1 MINYRYTIVEKL
13 GEGGSGEVFLV
24 EDVLK
29 KNRKVAI
36 KVLHSPEKVG
46 VEAGEAFQNEVSVL
60 MNLAHPNLVR
70 IFDVGVVRHARFESL
85 LHRRFFTMEYV
96 DGRDALG
103 WISSDTTRPSA
114 DKTAVLEQL
123 LLQALSVLAYIHH
136 EGIIHF
142 DIKPQN
148 LVLLED
154 QDVSEAPVLKLMD
167 FGFSRRREA
176 ATNVSARGTIEYT
189 APEIL
194 KAEAFDHRIDLYSLG
209 ATFYHLLEGHCPF
222 EAPEPVEVIKRVLND
237 TVVFSPQVEQQSAR
251 LSAIIRR
258 LMRRNPEERFRTA
271 EEAARALA
279 DSMANGAEIL
289 DTYFGIAR
297 KPAFVGREQ
306 ECRTIEDAIGSLTH
320 PKPSASYS
328 AIVVS
333 GIEGIG
339 KTTQLSHATKYARA
353 HQVPVYELEQVHG
366 DVPFSAIATMLPLLV
381 ADVRSSSEAGEKVAS
396 KFSALLG
403 FDRSGELRYET
414 WGQKRESI
422 TELLSRFLV
431 ECAHVFPYVIVVDN
445 LHLIEAASVDV
456 LRTAVRDVPAG
467 RMLVLAASHPD
478 QPIGFAD
485 ARSLTMELRELAT
498 EHVVK
503 MSASVFGEGDV
514 ARGIGAMLY
523 QQFGGTP
530 AIIVEALN
538 VATGVAPAVAAPEE
552 AEPASYLRRIESQ
565 LPKNLD
571 EFLLSRFRKL
581 NRERQLLLNVLACFQ
596 YPVASEILFHLLPFH
611 RQRSMDHIRF
621 LQLAGFIGMG
631 DQDRLLFIR
640 MKRLKETIY
649 ASVGAERKDLH
660 AEIASVIERHR
671 PDHGFI
677 ELQELAFQYSSA
689 EMPEKALDSL
699 EQAAEAGVG
708 LFAFHRALQLFRE
721 ALEVARQLGDDKR
734 FVRLRARYTNALF
747 KAGSYKE
754 TIETGNE
761 LLTLERLDQT
771 QTMALFKLMGLSYSR
786 LGEKE
791 SAERFLTPLLE
802 FSSDEVERIEVR
814 QELVGLQVS
823 AGNFKR
829 AEQECRE
836 QLERATRLRND
847 RLIAAISTNLGIA
860 TFYQDEFDTAVEYFK
875 EALNKYEILNEKT
888 AVINSINNIGNAL
901 SAKGDLA
908 KAVECWQKALA
919 ASQDFGT
926 LNQQAQILN
935 NLGIAHYLLK
945 QYEKAK
951 ASYGEA
957 RAIYERV
964 NSTVGLAL
972 SFTNLGEV
980 MFAEGEYESALRS
993 WERAKALYASM
1004 DNAQALTEIC
1014 LHIANVASRLGD
1026 VALMTQ
1032 HVDEAEALIRQN
1044 NLDTFRPRCLHLKG
1058 VCHQLTGDCAEAEKS
1073 FAAVIELQRAD
1084 QGNELVF
1091 ATKVRLA
1098 ECFLRRERIPEA
1110 VDMLEQVRT
1119 APEAKR
1125 FPHILAETDYLLG
1138 IIASHKA
1145 EAVHERAIIYLKRG
1159 IETIAKEPVTETTW
1173 KLAYALARE
1182 YYTRGQQERAREYLL
1197 KARVVLQFFLSH
1209 FRSDEL
1215 KRQYIEVDQKEKVLA
1230 TIDSIT
1236 KS

>member
-1 MINYRYTIVEKL
+1 MINYRYTIIEKL

-46 VEAGEAFQNEVSVL
+46 IEAGEAFQNEVSVL
-60 MNLAHPNLVR
+60 MNLTHPNLVR

-85 LHRRFFTMEYV
+85 LRRRFFTMEYV

-103 WISSDTTRPSA
+103 WISSDEARRSA
-114 DKTAVLEQL
+114 DRTAILEQL

-148 LVLLED
+148 LVLVED
-154 QDVSEAPVLKLMD
+154 QDMSEAPLLKLMD

-176 ATNVSARGTIEYT
+176 AANVSARGTIEYT

-194 KAEAFDHRIDLYSLG
+194 KAEPFDHRIDLYSLG

-237 TVVFSPQVEQQSAR
+237 TIVFSPHVEQQSAH
-251 LSAIIRR
+251 LSAIIRK
-258 LMRRNPEERFRTA
+258 LMRRNPGERFRTA

-289 DTYFGIAR
+289 DTYFGIAK

-306 ECRTIEDAIGSLTH
+306 ECRTIEEAISSLTE
-320 PKPSASYS
+320 PKPSASPA
-328 AIVVS
+328 AIIVS

-339 KTTQLSHATKYARA
+339 KTTQLSQAIKYARA
-353 HQVPVYELEQVHG
+353 QQIPVYELEQMHG
-366 DVPFSAIATMLPLLV
+366 EVPFSAIAAMLPLLV
-381 ADVRSSSEAGEKVAS
+381 ADVRSSSEAGERVAS
-396 KFSALLG
+396 RFTALLG
-403 FDRSGELRYET
+403 LDRAGELRYET
-414 WGQKRESI
+414 WGQQRESI
-422 TELLSRFLV
+422 TELLSRFLI
-431 ECAHVFPYVIVVDN
+431 ECAEVFPYVIVVDN

-456 LRTAVRDVPAG
+456 LRTTVRDVPAG

-478 QPIGFAD
+478 QPVGFSG

-498 EHVVK
+498 EHVVT

-530 AIIVEALN
+530 AIIVEALH
-538 VATGVAPAVAAPEE
+538 VATGVAPAVATLEDAG
-552 AEPASYLRRIESQ
+552 PASYLRWIESR

-596 YPVASEILFHLLPFH
+596 YPVAPEILLRLLPFH

-621 LQLAGFIGMG
+621 LQLAGFIGTG
-631 DQDRLLFIR
+631 NHERVLFIR
-640 MKRLKETIY
+640 MKRLKDAIY
-649 ASVGAERKDLH
+649 ASLGAERVDLH
-660 AEIASVIERHR
+660 AEIASVIEQSSASH
-671 PDHGFI
+671 DFT

-689 EMPEKALDSL
+689 GMPEKALGSL
-699 EQAAEAGVG
+699 QQAAAAGVT
-708 LFAFHRALQLFRE
+708 LFAFQRALQLFRE
-721 ALEVARQLGDDKR
+721 AVEVAEHLPDQERLI
-734 FVRLRARYTNALF
+734 RLRVQYADALF
-747 KAGSYKE
+747 KAGAYKE
-754 TIETGNE
+754 TIEAGNE
-761 LLTLERLDQT
+761 LLTLRGVDRPT
-771 QTMALFKLMGLSYSR
+771 TMALFKLMGLSFAR
-786 LGEKE
+786 LGERE
-791 SAERFLTPLLE
+791 TAERFLTPLLE
-802 FSSDEVERIEVR
+802 FSSDEVERIELR

-823 AGNFKR
+823 AGNFKQ
-829 AEQECRE
+829 AERECLE
-836 QLERATRLRND
+836 QLDEAKRLEND
-847 RLIAAISTNLGIA
+847 RLIAAICTNLGIA
-860 TFYQDEFDTAVEYFK
+860 TFFQDQFDTAVRYFT
-875 EALNKYEILNEKT
+875 EALNKYEILDEKT
-888 AVINSINNIGNAL
+888 HVINSINNIGNAL

-908 KAVECWQKALA
+908 KAIECWQKALS

-951 ASYGEA
+951 AFYGEA
-957 RAIYERV
+957 RAIYERI
-964 NSTVGLAL
+964 NSKVGLAL

-980 MFAEGEYESALRS
+980 MFAEGEYESALHS
-993 WERAKALYASM
+993 WEEAKVLYASM
-1004 DNAQALTEIC
+1004 DNAQAMTETC
-1014 LHIANVASRLGD
+1014 LHIANVAARLGD
-1026 VALMTQ
+1026 VALMTR
-1032 HVDEAEALIRQN
+1032 HVDEAETLIRRD
-1044 NLDTFRPRCLHLKG
+1044 NLDTFRPRWLHLTG
-1058 VCHQLTGDCAEAEKS
+1058 VCHQLKGELDEAEKS
-1073 FAAVIELQRAD
+1073 FAAVIEAGRAD
-1084 QGNELVF
+1084 PMNELQL
-1091 ATKVRLA
+1091 ATRVRLA

-1110 VDMLEQVRT
+1110 VEVLEQVRT

-1125 FPHILAETDYLLG
+1125 FPHLLAETEYLLG
-1138 IIASHKA
+1138 IIASHKSD
-1145 EAVHERAIIYLKRG
+1145 AVHERAIIYLKRG

-1209 FRSDEL
+1209 FRSDDL